1 MYHEPHKKLME
12 RVEKIRDLK
21 EQIKKEG
28 RPPTDAE
35 VKQIAKYN
43 ESMQVK
49 VNNIMREVLE

>member
-1 MYHEPHKKLME
+1 ME

-21 EQIKKEG
+21 EHIKKEG

-43 ESMQVK
+43 ESMQVR